1 MTRLIFDRER
11 RHVLAL
17 AAGCVLLGA
26 CKGGAPA
33 APQMP
38 PMPVT
43 VAPPVER
50 AVREW
55 FETTGRVE
63 AVEKVEVRP
72 RVAGHLVAVNVEDG
86 AQVKAGDVL
95 FEIDPRPYQAAVHSA
110 EADVARLEALRRKSQ
125 ADVDRN
131 RKLRP
136 EGAASERD
144 LETAVW
150 NVETA
155 DAEIKAARARLEQAQ
170 LDLGFTRITAP
181 IAGRVSKRNITVGNL
196 VQVGAGD
203 ASVLTTLVSIDPIYV
218 SFHVDEPVLLRYQDY
233 FRKTRPEV
241 PPAEVKKLG
250 VQVEI
255 GLANETGYSHTGIV
269 DFIDNRVDAAT
280 GTIPARAVFENP
292 EQILTPGL
300 FVRVRVPFGE
310 PQPSL
315 LVPEVAIGSDQATK
329 FVMVV
334 DAQNVVEM
342 RPVELGAS
350 TDDRLRVVKKGLVAG
365 ERVIVNGLMRAR
377 PGAPVLPHAEGEMP
391 AMPGGGPS
399 GASGA
404 AHKG

>member
-1 MTRLIFDRER
+1 MTTAIHTPSWRA
-11 RHVLAL
+11 AL
-17 AAGCVLLGA
+17 AIAGACVLVPA
-26 CKGGAPA
+26 CKGAAPA

-43 VAPPVER
+43 VAAPVER
-50 AVREW
+50 DVREW

-72 RVAGHLVAVNVEDG
+72 RVPGHLVAVNVEDG

-155 DAEIKAARARLEQAQ
+155 EAEIKAARARLEEAQ
-170 LDLGFTRITAP
+170 LELGFTRVTAP
-181 IAGRVSKRNITVGNL
+181 ISGRVSKRNITVGNL

-203 ASVLTTLVSIDPIYV
+203 ASILTTLVSIDPIYV
-218 SFHVDEPVLLRYQDY
+218 GFHVDEPVLLRYQEY
-233 FRKTRPEV
+233 FRRTRPEV
-241 PPAEVKKLG
+241 PPAEVKRLG
-250 VQVEI
+250 VPVEI
-255 GLANETGYSHTGIV
+255 GLANETGYSHTGVV

-292 EQILTPGL
+292 DQMLTPGL
-300 FVRVRVPFGE
+300 FVRVRVPFGDA
-310 PQPSL
+310 QPSL

-334 DAQNVVEM
+334 NAQNLVEM

-350 TDDRLRVVKKGLVAG
+350 TDDRLRVVKKGIAAG
-365 ERVIVNGLMRAR
+365 EHVIVNGLMRAR
-377 PGAPVLPHAEGEMP
+377 PGAPVVPHAEGEAP
-391 AMPGGGPS
+391 AMPGGAAP
-399 GASGA
+399 GAA